1 MVRKKF
7 VLEPKEF
14 WLKKAEEFKKL
25 KKVDEALEC
34 LEKVREIDDAKN
46 KPYFWYKKGIAYS
59 EMEEF
64 DKALRCFDKDLEI
77 NKLNFE
83 TLYQKGIVLY
93 LLKKNLDA
101 IECFNK
107 AWELKYSNYL
117 KTKEQIHTLKEH
129 KEFEKALMHS
139 TKLDQMKSL
148 PYQFWHYKALA
159 LTDLGKHQDA
169 IKCYDEALSIKPDE
183 PLVLFD
189 KARCELLRG
198 KENNCIPLLIK
209 ACKLDMSIKNMIKK
223 EKIFSNFS
231 AVFSFLPFDS

>member
-1 MVRKKF
+1 V
-7 VLEPKEF
+7 EPEEF

-34 LEKVREIDDAKN
+34 LEKVKEIDDAKN

-64 DKALRCFDKDLEI
+64 DKALQCFDKDLEV

-83 TLYQKGIVLY
+83 TLYQKGIALY
-93 LLKKNLDA
+93 VLKKNLDA

-117 KTKEQIHTLKEH
+117 KTKEQIHTLKDH
-129 KEFEKALMHS
+129 KEFEKALTYT
-139 TKLDQMKSL
+139 TKLGQMKSL

-209 ACKLDMSIKNMIKK
+209 ACKLDISIKYMIKK

-231 AVFSFLPFDS
+231 AVFSFLPFES